1 LNPQAPSSSL
11 LLHFSSFSPFFSNF
25 ELLHSEH
32 DFSHLGP
39 YFDDPNGQKLRLGV
53 VNLALKLFNDPTSN
67 ESAINVL
74 VGVLQEKRECFFTS
88 ILSLL

>member
-11 LLHFSSFSPFFSNF
+11 LLHFSSFSSIFPNS
-25 ELLHSEH
+25 ELLYSEH

-39 YFDDPNGQKLRLGV
+39 YFDDPNSQKLRLGV
-53 VNLALKLFNDPTSN
+53 VNILLKLFNDPTSN
-67 ESAINVL
+67 ESAIDVL
-74 VGVLQEKRECFFTS
+74 VGLLQEKRERFFTS